1 MIIKAIKKINL
12 NALIW
17 AGILYLYAYL
27 LFDLMNSG
35 DIQLYLHPKMLPY
48 VIFAWSVIVVLGLYQ
63 TTRIIKP
70 SKLKKIQKGY
80 ILFLIP
86 LLLAFTVNPKG
97 VSIQMVENKGVYTI
111 SKTSLKQDIE
121 RGKFNP
127 PIFDNDTTYEVV
139 NFMDVLKEMTYSPQY
154 YDDKTIKL
162 TGFYYR
168 EASYETDAFMI
179 ARLLVSCCAADAQV
193 AGFNCIWEE
202 GDALEQG
209 KWYEIEGVVR
219 VETVYNDLFKMDETH
234 AVIEV
239 TGAVE
244 VDEPA
249 NPYIYP

>member
-111 SKTSLKQDIE
+111 SKTSL
-121 RGKFNP
+121 
-127 PIFDNDTTYEVV
+127 
-139 NFMDVLKEMTYSPQY
+139 
-154 YDDKTIKL
+154 
-162 TGFYYR
+162 TGYR
-168 EASYETDAFMI
+168 AWQI
-179 ARLLVSCCAADAQV
+179 
-193 AGFNCIWEE
+193 
-202 GDALEQG
+202 
-209 KWYEIEGVVR
+209 
-219 VETVYNDLFKMDETH
+219 
-234 AVIEV
+234 
-239 TGAVE
+239 
-244 VDEPA
+244 
-249 NPYIYP
+249 